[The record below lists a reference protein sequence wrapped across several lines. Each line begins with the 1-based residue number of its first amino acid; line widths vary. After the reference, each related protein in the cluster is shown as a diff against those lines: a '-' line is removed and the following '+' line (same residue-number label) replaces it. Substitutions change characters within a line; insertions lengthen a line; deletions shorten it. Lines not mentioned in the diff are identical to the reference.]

1 MDFNENKP
9 IYIQLADQIM
19 DEIERGDSRPGDR
32 LLSVRDYAAKT
43 GVNANT
49 VMRSYAQLQ
58 QEGIIYNQ
66 RGIGYFY
73 TPDCG
78 EKVLEM
84 RKRSFFNKEI
94 HYFMERLKALKV
106 SPEELMKMYDEYL
119 ERSGS

>member
-19 DEIERGDSRPGDR
+19 DGVERGESGPGDR
-32 LLSVRDYAAKT
+32 LLSVRNYAAKT

-58 QEGIIYNQ
+58 QEGIIFNQ

-73 TPDCG
+73 ADDCR

-84 RKRSFFNKEI
+84 RKKTFFYKEMK
-94 HYFMERLKALKV
+94 YFMDRLSALKV
-106 SPEELMKMYDEYL
+106 TPDELKAMY
-119 ERSGS
+119 ERFLNQQ